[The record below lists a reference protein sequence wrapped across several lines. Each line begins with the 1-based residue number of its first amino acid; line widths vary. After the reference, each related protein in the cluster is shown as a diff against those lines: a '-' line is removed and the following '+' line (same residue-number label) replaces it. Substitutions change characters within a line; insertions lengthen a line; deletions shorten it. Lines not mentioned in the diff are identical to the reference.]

1 MTPTQRTGGQLLAA
15 QLAAEGAADVFAVP
29 GVQLDWAI
37 DPLADAGVRLVV
49 PRHEQA
55 TSYMADGYART
66 TGRPGVCM
74 VVPGPG
80 VLNATA
86 GLATAWACSSPV
98 LMIAGQIPSPA
109 IGRGWGLLHELPGQS
124 ELLRSLAK
132 WHHLVRDAG
141 EIPGAVHEA
150 FARLRED
157 ASRPVVLEV
166 PPDALQARVAVQ
178 APIAPAPARR
188 RTPAPLALAEALAPV
203 RAARVPV
210 IVAGGGARASR
221 AGDALLAL
229 ARRLGA
235 PLVVT
240 ESGKGVIDERH
251 PLALSAL
258 GGRAVLPVAD
268 LVIVAGSRF
277 LDAQGRPP
285 ATAPGATIVYLNTDA
300 THRDAPRPPGLL
312 LESDVR
318 AGALA
323 LCDALPGPD
332 RVAPLPGIAAIRA
345 WCDAQ
350 LAVLAP
356 QRGWLAAIRRALPD
370 DGVLVSEMTQ
380 VGYAAG
386 IAFETRGPG
395 GYIGPGFQGTLGF
408 GFATALGAALGNPG
422 RAVVSINGDGG
433 FGWTMQELATAAK
446 YRAGLVAIVFRDEAF
461 GNVRRI
467 QRRVFGRETGTA
479 LHNPDLLV
487 LAQAFGVRA
496 RRVDTPGALEALLHE
511 SLPADAPLLVDVP
524 VGEMPSPWHLV
535 HPFVPAPGPVPPA
548 PFLPA
553 G

>member
-1 MTPTQRTGGQLLAA
+1 MTPTERTGGQLLAA
-15 QLAAEGAADVFAVP
+15 QLAAEGVADLFAVP
-29 GVQLDWAI
+29 GVQLDWAL
-37 DPLADAGVRLVV
+37 DPLADAGIRLVV

-66 TGRPGVCM
+66 SGRPGVCM

-109 IGRGWGLLHELPGQS
+109 IGRGWGLLHEVPGQT

-132 WHHLVRDAG
+132 WHHRVRDAA
-141 EIPGAVHEA
+141 EMPGAVHEA

-157 ASRPVVLEV
+157 APRPVVLEV
-166 PPDALQARVAVQ
+166 PPDVLQARAEAGV
-178 APIAPAPARR
+178 PLAPARDR
-188 RTPAPLALAEALAPV
+188 RRAPSPRALAQVL
-203 RAARVPV
+203 ARVREARTPV
-210 IVAGGGARASR
+210 IVAGGGARASA
-221 AGDALLAL
+221 AGDALLVL

-240 ESGKGVIDERH
+240 ESGKGVVDERD
-251 PLALSAL
+251 PLVLSAL
-258 GGRAVLPVAD
+258 GGRAALPAAD

-285 ATAPGATIVYLNTDA
+285 ATAPGATLVYLNTDA
-300 THRDAPRPPGLL
+300 AHGDAPRPAGLVL
-312 LESDVR
+312 AADAR
-318 AGALA
+318 AGAQA
-323 LCDALPGPD
+323 LSDALPGPD
-332 RVAPLPGIAAIRA
+332 RKAPLAGIAAIRA
-345 WCDAQ
+345 WCDVQ
-350 LAVLAP
+350 LTALAP

-386 IAFETRGPG
+386 VAFETRGPG
-395 GYIGPGFQGTLGF
+395 GFVGPGFQGTLGF

-446 YRAGLVAIVFRDEAF
+446 YRAGLVAIVFRDDAF

-487 LAQAFGVRA
+487 LARAFGVRA
-496 RRVDTPGALEALLHE
+496 RRIDTPDALETLLRE
-511 SLPADAPLLVDVP
+511 SLPADGPLLVDVP

-535 HPFVPAPGPVPPA
+535 HPFVPAPGPVPPV
-548 PFLPA
+548 PLLPA